1 MNTTIIAPGQSSL
14 QRGISTGMENP
25 TPKKRVILPPAPGKP
40 GTTAR
45 FALLPEGKS
54 RFGSL
59 GTSVIVQICVVG
71 LMILIPLIFPEK
83 MIPKILFEITPLA
96 VPVTEVPLPPPPAP
110 KVAAVKPKPAPVPEP
125 VKEVAVVEPVR
136 QPKILAPKV
145 VAPKVQPKVT
155 PIDAPKVEAKIETPD
170 LKIETKMAEPARP
183 RAPIQTGVIGT
194 GSSAAATLPS
204 NTPLNKV
211 QTGGFGDPN
220 GVAGPSDP
228 NKRANVNGR
237 GSMNLP
243 PGPGYGNG
251 TGGANGAR
259 GTVES
264 AGFGNGTAIPPPGGN
279 GGGGHKAIQQSGI
292 AAETVEAEKP
302 KQQSNQAAA
311 VQPIEITEKPR
322 PEYTPEARA
331 LKLEGQVVVAVIFK
345 ANGEIVVQ
353 NVVQG
358 LGHGLDEMAI
368 KAAQHIKYKPAISN
382 GQPVDFPARVRIEFQ
397 LAY

>member
-1 MNTTIIAPGQSSL
+1 MGNQ
-14 QRGISTGMENP
+14 
-25 TPKKRVILPPAPGKP
+25 TPKRVILKPAPGRP
-40 GTTAR
+40 GVSAR

-54 RFGSL
+54 RFGSI
-59 GTSVIVQICVVG
+59 GASVAVQAMLLAI
-71 LMILIPLIFPEK
+71 ILIIPLAFPER
-83 MIPKILFEITPLA
+83 MIPKMIFNVIPLTT
-96 VPVTEVPLPPPPAP
+96 PVTEVPVPPPPP
-110 KVAAVKPKPAPVPEP
+110 KTPAVRPKPTPAPIP
-125 VKEVAVVEPVR
+125 VEEAKVVEPVR

-145 VAPKVQPKVT
+145 VAPKVQPKPVAPT
-155 PIDAPKVEAKIETPD
+155 EAPKIDAKLDAPKIDVD
-170 LKIETKMAEPARP
+170 NKMEGPARP
-183 RAPIQTGVIGT
+183 RAPIQTGLINT
-194 GSSAAATLPS
+194 GSSAVATLPK
-204 NTPLNKV
+204 NTPVEKV

-237 GSMNLP
+237 GGLDMPN
-243 PGPGYGNG
+243 GPGYGNG

-259 GTVES
+259 GTVAS
-264 AGFGNGTAIPPPGGN
+264 AGFGNGTAIQPTGN
-279 GGGGHKAIQQSGI
+279 GGGGGHRTVQSGGI
-292 AAETVEAEKP
+292 STAVVEAEKP
-302 KQQSNQAAA
+302 KQQGTQVAA

-322 PEYTPEARA
+322 PEYTAEARA
-331 LKLEGQVVVAVIFK
+331 LKLEGDVVVSVIFK

-358 LGHGLDEMAI
+358 LGHGLDEMAL